1 MVLKRIKLNNY
12 RRFRSL
18 ELEFPENLIG
28 IVGKNGAGKS
38 SLIEA
43 VGWALYGTRIAR
55 TDKQDMRT
63 QSMADNSVCSV
74 ELDFSYGGQDYRI
87 VRKIK
92 GRNAI
97 VEASLVRAGAT
108 EPEAVQE
115 RGVTEYVNHLLKLDY
130 QSFLVSVF
138 ARQKELAALSSMQ
151 PEERRRSLVRLIG
164 IDEIDAA
171 RERVRQDRKEQANY
185 LDGLRTGLEDVKVLE
200 ERCRD
205 LDEKLA
211 AQELEVHRLDADMN
225 KKRDEL
231 AAVKTRF
238 EAASELRDR
247 FHALETRVARVQAQM
262 SEAEKSLAKRQQ
274 EQPIIEEAEREW
286 ASIQPMLVEL
296 DILRTA
302 LAQWDQKAL
311 QHTRRETLA
320 QNLAQVEKLLAGM
333 EQRERDLAAAVEQ
346 NKELEANLEENTN
359 RIAELEKEGEEW
371 RTQLT
376 LCSGQLESAKRNGLE
391 WTEKLQTLQKLGPQG
406 KCPTCTQPL
415 QGHFQQAIDEI
426 EEKIQALREEYRA
439 HKAREATVQT
449 LLQDWDKKHRLIR
462 QEKEQLI
469 KSLAGLQQV
478 AKQRQALRQELQG
491 VQANVEQTRAQWQA
505 LAAVDY
511 DPVQHQQLQ
520 TKFKEMQKLEQKAGQ
535 LQERIGRKAS
545 LAEEIVQSQAM
556 LETLRTSLNDLVN
569 DQKALHFQEE
579 AFLAA
584 KKEIEHLQQQVEQ
597 AQGEWMQAREKAASF
612 RRDQQTAREAIAAN
626 REKRAQIDALQ
637 ESTHYLELL
646 EAHFNRFRLELA
658 GRIRPLLAHRASDLL
673 AMTSSNRY
681 QRMELDE
688 DYNIQVFDGNRA
700 YAIDRFSG
708 GEQDLVNLCL
718 RIAISQIVAERSGG
732 APINF
737 IVLDEVFASQ
747 DEERKQLILSALA
760 RLSTQFRQMFMIT
773 HVEAI
778 RDALPVILHI
788 HYADEHSSEAEWN

>member
-28 IVGKNGAGKS
+28 IVGKNGVGKS

-43 VGWALYGTRIAR
+43 VGWALYGTRIVR

-63 QSMADNSVCSV
+63 QSLADNSVCSV

-97 VEASLVRAGAT
+97 VEASLIRAGAA

-115 RGVTEYVNHLLKLDY
+115 RGVNEYVNNLLKLDY

-171 RERVRQDRKEQANY
+171 RERVRQDRKEQAKY
-185 LDGLRTGLEDVKVLE
+185 LDGLRTGLEEVSVLE
-200 ERCRD
+200 ERCRE
-205 LDEKLA
+205 LDEKLVT
-211 AQELEVHRLDADMN
+211 QELEVARLDTDVS

-231 AAVKTRF
+231 ANVKIRF
-238 EAASELRDR
+238 ETLSEKRDR
-247 FHALETRVARVQAQM
+247 FHALETRVARVQSQIQ
-262 SEAEKSLAKRQQ
+262 ETEKSCAKRQQ
-274 EQPIIEEAEREW
+274 EQPIIKEAEREW
-286 ASIQPMLVEL
+286 QSIQPMLVEL
-296 DILRTA
+296 DTLRTA

-311 QHTRRETLA
+311 QHARKETLA
-320 QNLAQVEKLLAGM
+320 QNLAQVQKLLTGM

-346 NKELEANLEENTN
+346 NKELEARLEEHTN
-359 RIAELEKEGEEW
+359 RIAELEKEGEEL
-371 RTQLT
+371 RGRLV
-376 LCSGQLESAKRNGLE
+376 LCSGQLDSAKRNGLE
-391 WTEKLQTLQKLGPQG
+391 WTEKLQALKKLGPQG

-415 QGHFQQAIDEI
+415 QGHFQEAIAEI
-426 EEKIQALREEYRA
+426 EEKIQALRNEYKE
-439 HKAREATVQT
+439 HKGREAA
-449 LLQDWDKKHRLIR
+449 LQNQLQEWDKTHRLCR
-462 QEKEQLI
+462 QEKENLI

-478 AKQRQALRQELQG
+478 SKQRLALQQELQS
-491 VQANVEQTRAQWQA
+491 VQANADQTRQQWQE
-505 LAAVDY
+505 LAAVQY
-511 DPVQHQQLQ
+511 DSLQHQQLQ
-520 TKFKEMQKLEQKAGQ
+520 TKFKEGQKLEQKAGQ
-535 LQERIGRKAS
+535 LQERIGRKAI
-545 LAEEIVQSQAM
+545 LAEEIVQLQSM
-556 LETLRTSLNDLVN
+556 LETLRASLTDLVN
-569 DQKALHFQEE
+569 DQNALHFKEE
-579 AFLAA
+579 DYLATR
-584 KKEIEHLQQQVEQ
+584 KEIENLQQTVEQ
-597 AQGEWMQAREKAASF
+597 AQGAWMQAREKAATL
-612 RRDQQTAREAIAAN
+612 RRDQQAAREAITAN
-626 REKRAQIDALQ
+626 REKRVQIDALQ
-637 ESTHYLELL
+637 ESTRYLELL
-646 EAHFNRFRLELA
+646 DLHFNRFRLELA

-673 AMTSSNRY
+673 AMTSSGRY

-747 DEERKQLILSALA
+747 DEDRKQLILSALA

-788 HYADEHSSEAEWN
+788 HYADEHLSEAEWN